1 MVPCSVCRTPAR
13 AELEGSECSMV
24 NFICAKVCNQSDA
37 CLYLCMLGTLINAGT
52 VIVGSSVGLLLRD
65 RMPEKLTKAVFGALG
80 LFTLYIGVSMG
91 FESKQPLVLVFS
103 LLIGVIVGTFIDFDA
118 RASKLIERLQKKK
131 GKASTEA
138 TKRFTDGLL
147 TAFVLFCVGAMTLLG
162 CLREGLTGNRDIIL
176 TKAFM
181 DLFSSVALASAF
193 GRGVLFSVIPLVI
206 YQGGITLLATQL
218 AGVLTDEVIAEMIGT
233 GGLMLIGLGLN
244 ILKVTDLKLMNFI
257 PALLIAPLL
266 THFGAFEW
274 LEEIVK

>member
-1 MVPCSVCRTPAR
+1 
-13 AELEGSECSMV
+13 
-24 NFICAKVCNQSDA
+24 
-37 CLYLCMLGTLINAGT
+37 MLGTLINAGT

-193 GRGVLFSVIPLVI
+193 GRGVLFSVIPLLI

>member
-1 MVPCSVCRTPAR
+1 
-13 AELEGSECSMV
+13 
-24 NFICAKVCNQSDA
+24 
-37 CLYLCMLGTLINAGT
+37 MLGTLINAGT